1 MKRICCILPC
11 LMLLGLMLLAG
22 CMARP
27 GSGQTSGQTSGQSS
41 AVQASP
47 ATGTKLAKAAA
58 AAAWLDAS
66 MAKIMEAVKAAS
78 AQAPDADTAALE
90 PAVKAL
96 QTLAAS
102 YGSAVAVGDVPKAE
116 ATWPQAREA
125 VTTAIAV
132 AGKVL
137 GPKLLALLG
146 V

>member
-1 MKRICCILPC
+1 MKRVYCFLPC
-11 LMLLGLMLLAG
+11 LLLLGLMLLAG
-22 CMARP
+22 CMALP
-27 GSGQTSGQTSGQSS
+27 GSGQTSGQST

-47 ATGTKLAKAAA
+47 ATGPELARLDAG
-58 AAAWLDAS
+58 AAWLDAS
-66 MAKIMEAVKAAS
+66 AAKLMAAVKTAT

-90 PAVKAL
+90 PAVLAL
-96 QTLAAS
+96 QTLVAS

-137 GPKLLALLG
+137 PGLAALLG
-146 V
+146 G

>member
-27 GSGQTSGQTSGQSS
+27 GSVQSTGRAA

-47 ATGTKLAKAAA
+47 ATGAELAKVDAG
-58 AAAWLDAS
+58 AAWLDAS
-66 MAKIMEAVKAAS
+66 AAKIMAAVKTAT

-90 PAVKAL
+90 PAVNAL

-102 YGSAVAVGDVPKAE
+102 YGSAVAVGDVSKAE
-116 ATWPQAREA
+116 ATWPDAWQA
-125 VTTAIAV
+125 VTTAIEV